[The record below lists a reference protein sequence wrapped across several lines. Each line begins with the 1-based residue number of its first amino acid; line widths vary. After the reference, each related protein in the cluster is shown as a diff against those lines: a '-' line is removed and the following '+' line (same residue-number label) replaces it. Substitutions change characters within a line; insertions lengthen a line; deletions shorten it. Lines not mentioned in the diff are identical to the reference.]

1 MQQIDDER
9 IIQPLTPKIVEEAD
23 RESAKEMDYVKEHME
38 ELEKMTWEERWKV
51 LDKVRKLGNDSF

>member
-23 RESAKEMDYVKEHME
+23 EETSRQMEYYSTHREELRNMTEEEFFRAMMKAAKED
-38 ELEKMTWEERWKV
+38 
-51 LDKVRKLGNDSF
+51 

>member
-23 RESAKEMDYVKEHME
+23 KETSRQLKYFREHQEELDKMTMDERFAAMMKAAKED
-38 ELEKMTWEERWKV
+38 
-51 LDKVRKLGNDSF
+51 